1 MVMRKPLG
9 AAVIGRCCVPVTVPS
24 NLHINFSNPRRQVQG
39 LLRSSRWEIRSSDHL
54 KDLPEIVSRHG
65 RGGIL
70 PGWICVFSNTGHSD
84 GHLNGEP
91 AGI

>member
-1 MVMRKPLG
+1 MGMRKPLG

-24 NLHINFSNPRRQVQG
+24 ILQMNFNNPRRQVQG

-65 RGGIL
+65 GDGIYTR
-70 PGWICVFSNTGHSD
+70 CVCLSNRM
-84 GHLNGEP
+84 P
-91 AGI
+91 